1 MGNERHTVLEITVLL
16 ESVDGVRLS
25 EKATENMISNYSLNV
40 SLSEKDRTSDALVLA
55 FSLELSSQPQAARL
69 KVAGAATLK
78 GTKDEIKEGI
88 TAHDESKPPPVLV
101 TIYERVYSTL
111 YLVATA
117 LRVPS
122 PMPNLL
128 KKTP

>member
-1 MGNERHTVLEITVLL
+1 MGNERQAVLDIAILL

-25 EKATENMISNYSLNV
+25 EKATENTNSNYSLNV

-55 FSLELSSQPQAARL
+55 YSLELTSQPQAARL
-69 KVAGAATLK
+69 KVTGTATLK

-88 TAHDESKPPPVLV
+88 TAHDETKPPPVLV
-101 TIYERVYSTL
+101 TIYDRVYSTL
-111 YLVATA
+111 YLVAGA
-117 LRVPS
+117 LKVPT